1 MITSSN
7 FIYNYLIP
15 GAQGIFA
22 GLGVFITFEV
32 LKDKVIESYK
42 NHQLNKFNKSLI
54 QVRQERDNKTN

>member
-15 GAQGIFA
+15 GAQGIFM

-32 LKDKVIESYK
+32 LKDKAIESYK
-42 NHQLNKFNKSLI
+42 NHQLNKFNTRPSSY
-54 QVRQERDNKTN
+54 KTRKR